1 MTKQEFE
8 TIAGKK
14 VDYEEFEKIN
24 NLYSYCDLS
33 KQTFCEK
40 VKNNDWRAIAD
51 ALAEQAEETYY
62 ELSETY
68 YELSKLRKANA
79 KMKEDVTELVE
90 LTLSNLD
97 LENCSIIVATKKAT
111 ECIGM
116 KEVVKIKL
124 KNGIE
129 LCEREKEY
137 IMGLL

>member
-8 TIAGKK
+8 DLTGKK
-14 VDYEEFEKIN
+14 VNDEEFEKIN
-24 NLYSYCDLS
+24 NLYVYCDLS
-33 KQTFCEK
+33 KQTFYEK
-40 VKNNDWRAIAD
+40 VNNNDWRAIAD
-51 ALAEQAEETYY
+51 ALAKQAAATYY
-62 ELSETY
+62 ELSM
-68 YELSKLRKANA
+68 L
-79 KMKEDVTELVE
+79 KMTEEKKKERVIELVE

-124 KNGIE
+124 ENGIE